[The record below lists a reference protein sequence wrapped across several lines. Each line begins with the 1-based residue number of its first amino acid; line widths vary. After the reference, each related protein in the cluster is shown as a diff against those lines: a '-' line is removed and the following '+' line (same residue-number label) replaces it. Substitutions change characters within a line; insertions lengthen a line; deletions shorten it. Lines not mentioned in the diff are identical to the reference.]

1 MKTPSLEWTLLFN
14 VLFGSIASRAFSEF
28 YQSMITDWDDDLDRH
43 EAAHDAV
50 DATRTAVK
58 RYYLLRILIFASAF
72 SFYVYDW
79 IVVQLLFAKYPYTV
93 TSVCSYFRFAN
104 DLVMAFGLFGIVSNA
119 AHRRVL
125 QRPLRMVCFIS
136 VWHVLAAT
144 WHVLAELE
152 YSTAIEFDFPLRW
165 HLVYVQSLYWATYLT
180 FRFIV
185 LPWRAASLGYAEAA
199 RRTSLWIIGTESVIV
214 LGISFTRTFLVLYST
229 SFLH

>member
-1 MKTPSLEWTLLFN
+1 MRTTSLEWTLLFN

-28 YQSMITDWDDDLDRH
+28 YQSMIADWDEDLDLH
-43 EAAHDAV
+43 ETTHGAARQAP
-50 DATRTAVK
+50 AVK

-136 VWHVLAAT
+136 VWHMLAAS

-152 YSTAIEFDFPLRW
+152 YGAAIEFDFPLRW
-165 HLVYVQSLYWATYLT
+165 HLVYVQFLYWATYLT
-180 FRFIV
+180 FRFVI
-185 LPWRAASLGYAEAA
+185 LPWRATTLGYSEAA

-214 LGISFTRTFLVLYST
+214 LGISFARTFLVLYAT
-229 SFLH
+229 SYLH